1 MSRASRPPGYF
12 LVSLALGRVV
22 SGWKVSPAMQW
33 TLLGKRDPQ
42 LPQMFYPT
50 EPGITVTSGDTLA
63 ARCTMVSYRDHTTW

>member
-1 MSRASRPPGYF
+1 
-12 LVSLALGRVV
+12 
-22 SGWKVSPAMQW
+22 MQW